1 MKLFI
6 IHWELNS
13 ISEDNI
19 VIYGFGYSEDHTQ
32 VRLAIT
38 DFVPYKYSR
47 MIHKDFS
54 YKSEQ
59 KYVLREYDKGIQKLY
74 KHYFTNAQEYNL
86 FILFI
91 IYYLLF
97 IIYYLLFI
105 IYYLLFIIYYLLFII
120 YYLLFII
127 QLFIIY
133 YLIIQ
138 LFNYLFIH

>member
-1 MKLFI
+1 MSSTNQQSNNINLAHFI
-6 IHWELNS
+6 VNTYALIIATNS
-13 ISEDNI
+13 IYTADIEDNI

-86 FILFI
+86 NNSIKIEFLPSKQTTCQGSFDS
-91 IYYLLF
+91 
-97 IIYYLLFI
+97 
-105 IYYLLFIIYYLLFII
+105 
-120 YYLLFII
+120 
-127 QLFIIY
+127 
-133 YLIIQ
+133 
-138 LFNYLFIH
+138 

>member
-105 IYYLLFIIYYLLFII
+105 IYYLLFIIYYLLFN
-120 YYLLFII
+120 YLLFII
-127 QLFIIY
+127 
-133 YLIIQ
+133 
-138 LFNYLFIH
+138 

>member
-74 KHYFTNAQEYNL
+74 KHYFTNAQEYNCYDK
-86 FILFI
+86 FFI
-91 IYYLLF
+91 ISKYYLYLREFSTRILNIF
-97 IIYYLLFI
+97 IRKR
-105 IYYLLFIIYYLLFII
+105 
-120 YYLLFII
+120 
-127 QLFIIY
+127 
-133 YLIIQ
+133 LIIAI
-138 LFNYLFIH
+138 NTTNI

>member
-86 FILFI
+86 REFSTRILNIFIRKR
-91 IYYLLF
+91 
-97 IIYYLLFI
+97 
-105 IYYLLFIIYYLLFII
+105 
-120 YYLLFII
+120 
-127 QLFIIY
+127 
-133 YLIIQ
+133 LIIAI
-138 LFNYLFIH
+138 NTTNI